1 MIEIPT
7 SRRRLRR
14 GFGCLAVVALAPMMF
29 GCLNIAW
36 IKIGPFAPVVFG
48 LLVAVVGVYLWLGRQ
63 RA

>member
-7 SRRRLRR
+7 PRRRLRR

-29 GCLNIAW
+29 GCLNVIVQKIRPFGWALFVLALLIA
-36 IKIGPFAPVVFG
+36 IGFV
-48 LLVAVVGVYLWLGRQ
+48 WLGRQ